1 MNFNEAKE
9 QFEKLFNNKMS
20 ENEAKELLSSLYQ
33 RGENFEEIAAAA
45 EVMRKNS
52 IKLDIDESLRDKLID
67 VVGTGGDK
75 SGSFNV
81 SSTVSLLLASQ
92 GCVVAKHG
100 NRAITSNSGS
110 ADMLETLG
118 INLNL
123 NTHQQTKMLMEC
135 GFTFMFA
142 QSHHLAMKHIMPIRK
157 SLPHRTI
164 FNILGPLTNPA
175 GAKKYLLGVFDKAYI
190 ENVAKALFRLKTKKA
205 FVVSSNDFMDEISVS
220 DVTHFAKLEHG
231 EINYGV
237 IDPREYGI
245 KRSNFLEIKGADA
258 KVNANIT
265 MDIIK
270 GQEKGAKRD
279 ITLINSAFALVA
291 NESARDIQEGLEMS
305 KDAISSGKTAQ
316 HLKKIIEISNKL

>member
-1 MNFNEAKE
+1 LNFYETEEK
-9 QFEKLFNNKMS
+9 FEKLFLNKMD
-20 ENEAKELLSSLYQ
+20 EDEARELLVSLYQ

-45 EVMRKNS
+45 KVMRKYS
-52 IKLDIDESLRDKLID
+52 IKLELDENTVSNLID

-123 NTHQQTKMLMEC
+123 NTHQQAKMLMEC

-142 QSHHLAMKHIMPIRK
+142 QNHHLAMKHIMPIRK

-175 GAKKYLLGVFDKAYI
+175 EAKKYLLGVFDKAYI
-190 ENVAKALFRLKTKKA
+190 ENIAKALVRLESKKA
-205 FVVSSNDFMDEISVS
+205 FIVSSNDFMDEISVS
-220 DVTHFAKLEHG
+220 DVTHFAKIDKK
-231 EINYGV
+231 EISYGV
-237 IDPREYGI
+237 IDPSEYGI
-245 KRSNFLEIKGADA
+245 KLSSFLEIKGGDA

-270 GQEKGAKRD
+270 GLEKGAKRD

-305 KDAISSGKTAQ
+305 KDAIDSHKTAL